1 VRVPKRA
8 PDEASTVWLRANTLG
23 AILAVLGGL
32 CGILFMAGVLIVLD
46 DAGHISRHIALSI
59 QTVGLLLLVFWLVSA
74 VGIMLV
80 VHRTILLPVARLR
93 TAVAEVGK
101 QRDLSKRIE
110 PSLPGEVGKLATAI
124 NAMLLELQQ
133 TVEAES
139 VAVRQA
145 DEELKRAKERA
156 EHANRAKSQFLAT
169 ISHEIRNQLNGLF
182 AIVQQVRQDTL
193 TPETRGQ
200 FAMAQASAVSLL
212 ALVNDLLDF
221 AKIEAGKLELENINF
236 DLVTALKEALKPL
249 ELRAGQ
255 KGLEFQVTYAAD
267 LPKVLLGDPRRLSQ
281 IVLNLVNNAIKFTE
295 RGTIRVSVEA
305 AERRDQYVNVLI
317 RVSDTGIGIPHDKL
331 GQIFDPFAQAE
342 GSTTRRFGGS
352 GMGLTISRQLA
363 ELLGGSIGVESQLG
377 QGSTFS
383 FVARFVVPKVKIDVA
398 AVRPLQPKKSMHV
411 LVVEDNV
418 INQELAVQLLRK
430 RGHTTQVA
438 SSGMEA
444 LQLYQPG
451 AFDLIL
457 MDVQMPEMDGLQVT
471 RAIREREGSGEKR
484 VPILAMTAHVFQE
497 DQRRCQN
504 AGMDGFLAKPIQA
517 ADFFAA
523 IEAIASG
530 VATAGSLFTS
540 FSRSP
545 HSRM

>member
-1 VRVPKRA
+1 M
-8 PDEASTVWLRANTLG
+8 
-23 AILAVLGGL
+23 
-32 CGILFMAGVLIVLD
+32 LFVAGVLIFLD
-46 DAGHISRHIALSI
+46 DADQLNRHIALSV

-80 VHRTILLPVARLR
+80 VHRTILSPVARLR
-93 TAVAEVGK
+93 TAVAEIGK
-101 QRDLSKRIE
+101 QCDLSKRIE
-110 PSLPGEVGKLATAI
+110 LSLPGEVGKLVTAI

-139 VAVRQA
+139 LATRRA
-145 DEELKRAKERA
+145 DEELRRAKERA

-182 AIVQQVRQDTL
+182 VIAQQVRQDTF
-193 TPETRGQ
+193 TTETREQ
-200 FAMAQASAVSLL
+200 FAMTQASAASLL
-212 ALVNDLLDF
+212 ALVNDLMDF
-221 AKIEAGKLELENINF
+221 AKIEAGKLELESINF

-255 KGLEFQVTYAAD
+255 KGLEFQVAYAAD

-281 IVLNLVNNAIKFTE
+281 IVLNLVSNAIKFTE
-295 RGTIRVSVEA
+295 RGTIRVSVET
-305 AERRDQYVNVLI
+305 AERQDQHVNVLI
-317 RVSDTGIGIPHDKL
+317 RVSDTGIGIPHDKF

-352 GMGLTISRQLA
+352 GLGLAISRQLV
-363 ELLGGSIGVESQLG
+363 ELLGGSIGVESRCG
-377 QGSTFS
+377 QGSTFY
-383 FVARFVVPKVKIDVA
+383 FVARFVVPKVQIDV
-398 AVRPLQPKKSMHV
+398 VDVPPRQSKKSMRV
-411 LVVEDNV
+411 LVVEDNI

-430 RGHTTQVA
+430 RGHTAQVA
-438 SSGMEA
+438 SSGKEA

-451 AFDLIL
+451 AFDLVL

-497 DQRRCQN
+497 DQRRCQD

-523 IEAIASG
+523 IEVVAGG
-530 VATAGSLFTS
+530 VATAGSLFAS
-540 FSRSP
+540 FSGSP
-545 HSRM
+545 R